1 MDRKWRFYTNSIFG
15 CLRMFWCDKNIVSVK
30 WLKQTCMLI
39 ISCDIWTYFGAK
51 FKHELEWL
59 GAHILSYYFVTLFS
73 YSGTFVHC
81 KSALKWMGEVVW
93 EGAGMI
99 SHSVVH
105 RSSAQVVMCSC
116 SLHHHSA
123 ASTGTKYSTISTY
136 PHTQCQARGTH
147 TFQLHTYYN
156 CLCNS

>member
-1 MDRKWRFYTNSIFG
+1 
-15 CLRMFWCDKNIVSVK
+15 
-30 WLKQTCMLI
+30 MLI
-39 ISCDIWTYFGAK
+39 
-51 FKHELEWL
+51 
-59 GAHILSYYFVTLFS
+59 SYYFVTLFS

-116 SLHHHSA
+116 SPCTTIQRHPQAPNTVLFLH
-123 ASTGTKYSTISTY
+123 
-136 PHTQCQARGTH
+136 TH
-147 TFQLHTYYN
+147 THTMPSKGHSHIPATYVLQLPLQLLAQPINISYYFEKKTSFSHFPPSLHSW
-156 CLCNS
+156 CIKKRRLSRK

>member
-1 MDRKWRFYTNSIFG
+1 
-15 CLRMFWCDKNIVSVK
+15 
-30 WLKQTCMLI
+30 MLTL
-39 ISCDIWTYFGAK
+39 CT
-51 FKHELEWL
+51 
-59 GAHILSYYFVTLFS
+59 LSYYFVTLFS

-123 ASTGTKYSTISTY
+123 ASTGTKYSTIISTY
-136 PHTQCQARGTH
+136 PHTHNANKQGALTHSSYIRTTTAFATLLAQPINISYYFEKTSFSHFPPSLHSWCIKRGD
-147 TFQLHTYYN
+147 
-156 CLCNS
+156 